1 MMERMNPIDSVL
13 EAWKSLSKKEKTAA
27 GIFGAIDTAAKGI
40 ALWDL
45 ARTDSSNL
53 RGPKWFWT
61 TFIGAVN
68 TVGWASYFTVGKKR
82 GGANHKKK

>member
-1 MMERMNPIDSVL
+1 MMERMNPIDSVF

-27 GIFGAIDTAAKGI
+27 GIIGAIDTAAKGI

-45 ARTDSSNL
+45 ARTDSNNL

-61 TFIGAVN
+61 TFIGAAN
-68 TVGWASYFTVGKKR
+68 TIGWASYFTVGKKR
-82 GGANHKKK
+82 GDAKAKKK

>member
-13 EAWKSLSKKEKTAA
+13 EAWKSLSKEEKTAA
-27 GIFGAIDTAAKGI
+27 GIFGAIDTAAKGF

-45 ARTDSSNL
+45 ARTDSNNL

-68 TVGWASYFTVGKKR
+68 TAGWASYFLVGKKR
-82 GGANHKKK
+82 GGANNKK

>member
-1 MMERMNPIDSVL
+1 MNPIDSVM
-13 EAWKSLSKKEKTAA
+13 EAWNALSKKEKTAA

-45 ARTDSSNL
+45 ARTDAKKL

-61 TFIGAVN
+61 TAIGAVN
-68 TVGWASYFTVGKKR
+68 TIGWLSYFMVGKKY
-82 GGANHKKK
+82 

>member
-1 MMERMNPIDSVL
+1 MNPIDSVL
-13 EAWKSLSKKEKTAA
+13 EAWKSLTKKEKTVA

-45 ARTDSSNL
+45 ARTNSNQL

-61 TFIGAVN
+61 TFIGAAN
-68 TVGWASYFTVGKKR
+68 TIGWASYFTVGKKR
-82 GGANHKKK
+82 GADSKGKKKKK